1 MKKPLITVYIASH
14 NYGKFLEAAIE
25 SVLRQTVDNWE
36 LMIFN
41 DNSSDNTDE
50 IMKFYSTDPRIR
62 LYKTNGVGLPAV
74 CNLALKE
81 SKGEML
87 IRLDGDDMFDEN
99 ILLVLSNFLKRH
111 PDCAMVFPDYYLI
124 DEFGSVIAHE
134 RRESLND
141 KNHLSDTP
149 AHGACSLIR
158 KKVLKKLGGYREDL
172 GAQDGF
178 DIWSKI
184 KDKYRIANVNLPLFY
199 YRRHEENLSNNEEHI
214 FHARYQI
221 KLDTIKD
228 RIDAFRPVIALIP
241 CRMRYDFTPNL
252 WDCEINGKSLL
263 ERCIS
268 KCIHSALFDYIVVAA
283 DTKEVC
289 ATLEKFKDNRLQFF
303 KRLTK
308 DTMRS
313 ATLAPTLQEVIK
325 KYDSDC
331 KGISVIS
338 YLQAPLV
345 QTQTLEEAIGTLIL
359 NNVSSSMGMEEIDGR
374 LFRRSHHGMQPI
386 NHFSSLTTDFEA
398 IYREANTALALLN
411 KNLNNGSMLG
421 PQTIHFE
428 VSNKEYF
435 FINSEQNLKIAEILL
450 EKAENGKLWS
460 HHSRTN
466 RIPSSTG
473 KGSFAA

>member
-36 LMIFN
+36 LLIFN
-41 DNSSDNTDE
+41 DNSTDNTDE
-50 IMKFYSTDPRIR
+50 VMKFYAADPRIR
-62 LYKTNGVGLPAV
+62 LFKTNGVGLPAV

-99 ILLVLSNFLKRH
+99 ILLVLSNFLERH
-111 PDCAMVFPDYYLI
+111 TDCAMVFPDYYLI
-124 DEFGSVIAHE
+124 DEFGCVLAHE

-141 KNHLSDTP
+141 KNHLSDIP

-178 DIWSKI
+178 DIWNKI
-184 KDKYRIANVNLPLFY
+184 KEKYRIANVNLPLFY

-214 FHARYQI
+214 FRARYQI

-241 CRMRYDFTPNL
+241 CRMRYDFTSNL
-252 WDCEINGKSLL
+252 WNCKINGKSLL

-268 KCIHSALFDYIVVAA
+268 KCIDSTLFDYIVVAA
-283 DTKEVC
+283 DTKKVC
-289 ATLEKFKDNRLQFF
+289 ATLKKFEDNRLHFF

-308 DTMRS
+308 DTVRS
-313 ATLAPTLQEVIK
+313 ASLAPTLQEIIK
-325 KYDSDC
+325 KFDPDC
-331 KGISVIS
+331 RGISVIS

-345 QTQTLEEAIGTLIL
+345 KTQTLEEAIGTLIL
-359 NNVSSSMGMEEIDGR
+359 NNVSSSMGMEEIEGR

-386 NHFSSLTTDFEA
+386 NHFPTLTTDFET

-435 FINSEQNLKIAEILL
+435 FINSEQNLKITEILL
-450 EKAENGKLWS
+450 EKTENGRLWR
-460 HHSRTN
+460 HHSRPN
-466 RIPSSTG
+466 RIPPAAG
-473 KGSFAA
+473 KGAFAA